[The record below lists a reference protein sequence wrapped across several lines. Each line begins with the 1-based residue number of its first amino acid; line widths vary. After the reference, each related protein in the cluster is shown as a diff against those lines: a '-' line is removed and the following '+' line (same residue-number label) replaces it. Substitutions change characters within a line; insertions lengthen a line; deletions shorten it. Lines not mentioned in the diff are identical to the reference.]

1 MRSAA
6 HFFIRWGLLASI
18 VFLLSGCR
26 TPKAGTP
33 PEYGLSIENARVVYN
48 RTSNTVSYSLE
59 LVNNSGSARRVAWTD
74 ATTNPLTSFILHN
87 ADSGD
92 EFVLN
97 RTPSTSYYFAM
108 EPFVIRPGKRKI
120 LSGQDQIDTKRSR
133 LYFWRWDSNKLNPR
147 QQVNRQGMTGE
158 KLTVLPNG
166 NYSAR
171 VRILVTWWDGIFSKR
186 IESAQ
191 GKVLTVPAG
200 CLIEPSN

>member
-1 MRSAA
+1 MRNRLSIGNRVRWLAMRSAA

-133 LYFWRWDSNKLNPR
+133 LYFWRWDSSP
-147 QQVNRQGMTGE
+147 
-158 KLTVLPNG
+158 
-166 NYSAR
+166 SAR
-171 VRILVTWWDGIFSKR
+171 SRADYALCRFG
-186 IESAQ
+186 
-191 GKVLTVPAG
+191 PARSRFFF
-200 CLIEPSN
+200 CLGE